1 MIETAGR
8 ITVPPSRR
16 PAPPRPHATQAVR
29 LVGRHTEISA
39 IGAALDRAL
48 AGESQL
54 VEVTGDPGIGKTA
67 LLAAAASVARRQSVA
82 VVSASAAHSAGAL
95 AAALAGRL
103 AAFGPNERR
112 AHAKALAGFDL
123 TATGDQPA
131 GFAERRPAPER
142 ALLRLLSAPDGLV
155 ILLDDL
161 HRGADR
167 IVALI
172 SDLLVHPMRARL
184 LLVYAHRDRQAS
196 PALRGAVQGR
206 ATVTRLPLGPLTEAD
221 CARIAGTLPGSQ
233 LRALYRDSQGVPL
246 YLRAYLHARDGRF
259 ATEQRVLL
267 TELDLL
273 SPGARRA
280 VCAAAVLGGELEP
293 GIVAAVAELPEPTR
307 YTVFDELCRHDL
319 VRPVP
324 GTGRF
329 GFRHPLLAEAV
340 YQATE
345 PGWRL
350 AAHATAARI
359 LADRHAAAHVLAP
372 HVVRIAVPGTTESVT
387 DTVAILVDGA
397 ATVRDRSPHLAI
409 QWLHTAHDLLPEHPD
424 TLDDRADLLLELAL
438 ALGAAGRTGA
448 ARETMH
454 TALPLLRPRMAAR
467 RLRAVTFCAQLERLL
482 GHRGECLALLR
493 RELDETSPG
502 NTAYR
507 AALLT
512 ELAGTELVDG
522 QLVAARAWADQA
534 LDAARCGGARHV
546 EATAHG
552 VLAMAHCLAADPA
565 AAQAELA
572 LATPLLDGLLDSE
585 LAIQPEAAIWT
596 AWAEL
601 ILGRPWDALRH
612 LDRALAAGRTAAH
625 QLGVAYL
632 LIARVVVLV
641 AVGRFADAG
650 AAAEDLAELAAR
662 TGTGMLRTIAGA
674 VGAWIGLWTGDNP
687 AAPYGLAG
695 DDTDGLPALGWFAAV
710 ARGMR
715 AEALLD
721 AGDPGGC
728 AELLA
733 HRPPADAWSQ
743 VRRWETLTRAALAQG
758 QTDLAR
764 ERATMATSAAGRLP
778 VPGLTGVARLA
789 TAQVQAVSD
798 PTAAA
803 VTADQAVEE
812 LTAGGSLTDARR
824 AQVVAA
830 TARAAGG
837 QVEPARAQLAAV
849 QAALEHGGAV
859 RLARR
864 TARLKLST
872 GSPGRL
878 RGKPETLTVRERQ
891 VASLVAEGAS
901 NREIARR
908 LDVKEKTV
916 EMHLSR
922 VFVKLGVANR
932 VGVARE
938 FARSP
943 RQD

>member
-1 MIETAGR
+1 VIETAGR
-8 ITVPPSRR
+8 ITVPPTRR
-16 PAPPRPHATQAVR
+16 PAPVRPHAAPAVR
-29 LVGRHTEISA
+29 LVGRHTELAAISA
-39 IGAALDRAL
+39 ALERAL

-67 LLAAAASVARRQSVA
+67 LLAAAGSVARRQSVA
-82 VVSASAAHSAGAL
+82 VVPASAAHGGAL

-103 AAFGPNERR
+103 AAFGVNERR
-112 AHAKALAGFDL
+112 AHAKALAGFGMPTTSDEP
-123 TATGDQPA
+123 T
-131 GFAERRPAPER
+131 ERRLGPER

-155 ILLDDL
+155 VLLDDL
-161 HRGADR
+161 HRGTDR
-167 IVALI
+167 TVELI
-172 SDLLVHPMRARL
+172 SDLLSRPMRARL
-184 LLVYAHRDRQAS
+184 LLVYAYRDRQAG
-196 PALRGAVQGR
+196 PALRGAAQGR
-206 ATVTRLPLGPLTEAD
+206 GTVTRLPLGPLTEAD
-221 CARIAGTLPGSQ
+221 CARLAGTLPRSQ

-246 YLRAYLHARDGRF
+246 YLRAYRDGR
-259 ATEQRVLL
+259 TEQAVPL
-267 TELDLL
+267 TELDPL
-273 SPGARRA
+273 SPAARRA
-280 VCAAAVLGGELEP
+280 LCAAAVLGGDLEP
-293 GIVAAVAELPEPTR
+293 GIVAAVAELPEPAR

-319 VRPVP
+319 VRPIP

-372 HVVRIAVPGTTESVT
+372 HVVRIAVPGTTGSVT
-387 DTVAILVDGA
+387 DAVAILVDGA

-409 QWLHTAHDLLPEHPD
+409 QWLHTARDLLPEHPD

-438 ALGAAGRTGA
+438 ALGAAGRTGE

-454 TALPLLRPRMAAR
+454 TAIPLLRPRMAAR
-467 RLRAVTFCAQLERLL
+467 RLRAVTFCSQLERLL

-493 RELDETSPG
+493 RELDETSPDSI
-502 NTAYR
+502 AYR
-507 AALLT
+507 AALMT
-512 ELAGTELVDG
+512 ELAGTELVG
-522 QLVAARAWADQA
+522 GHLTAARTWADQA
-534 LDAARCGGARHV
+534 LTAARCGGVRHV
-546 EATAHG
+546 EATGHG
-552 VLAMAHCLAADPA
+552 ALAMAHCLDANPA

-572 LATPLLDGLLDSE
+572 RATPLLDGLLDSE

-596 AWAEL
+596 GWAEL

-612 LDRALAAGRTAAH
+612 LDRALATGRTAAH

-632 LIARVVVLV
+632 LIARVVVLA
-641 AVGRFADAG
+641 AVGRFADAN
-650 AAAEDLAELAAR
+650 AAAEDLAELAAL

-674 VGAWIGLWTGDNP
+674 AGAWIGVWTGDNP
-687 AAPYGLAG
+687 AAAYGLAG
-695 DDTDGLPALGWFAAV
+695 DDPGGLAALGWFGAV
-710 ARGMR
+710 AQGMR

-733 HRPPADAWSQ
+733 HHSFTDAWSQ
-743 VRRWETLTRAALAQG
+743 VRRWELLTRAALAQG
-758 QTDLAR
+758 QTELAR
-764 ERATMATSAAGRLP
+764 ERAAMATSCAGRLP
-778 VPGLTGVARLA
+778 LPGLTGVARLA
-789 TAQVQAVSD
+789 AAQVQAVSD

-830 TARAAGG
+830 AARAACG
-837 QVEPARAQLAAV
+837 QVETARAQLAEV
-849 QAALEHGGAV
+849 QAALEHGGAP

-891 VASLVAEGAS
+891 VAHLVAEGAS

-938 FARSP
+938 FALSP